1 MNEQDAPKIEF
12 PCKNYP
18 VKVVG
23 EEGEGFKESVFA
35 VFEHLGIEHS
45 TTRIREMPSKNGRF
59 VALTVPITAESVE
72 QLATLNT
79 ELRKLTAVKMVI

>member
-1 MNEQDAPKIEF
+1 MTEQDAPKIEF

-23 EEGEGFKESVFA
+23 EEADTFKADVFA
-35 VFEHLGIEHS
+35 VFARLGIEHS

-79 ELRKLTAVKMVI
+79 ELRKLPAVKMVI